1 MTQNIT
7 FALFNFLLSIQ
18 HYLINFQIRGLI
30 VIALPII
37 THVGIVIAYRSVG
50 FFVVRVF

>member
-7 FALFNFLLSIQ
+7 FALFNFLLSVQ

-30 VIALPII
+30 VTALPII
-37 THVGIVIAYRSVG
+37 THVGIVTAYRSV
-50 FFVVRVF
+50 FFCG